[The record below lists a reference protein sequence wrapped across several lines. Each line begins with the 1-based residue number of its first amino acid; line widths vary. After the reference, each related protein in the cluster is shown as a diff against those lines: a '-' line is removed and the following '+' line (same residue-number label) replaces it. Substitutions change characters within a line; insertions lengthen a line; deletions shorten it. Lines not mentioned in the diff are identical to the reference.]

1 MNVRD
6 FSLLIK
12 NEYIQRNGARF
23 FTERALRSA
32 LLEQNGFHRDAPLLT
47 PNMDVDPVTE
57 KKLRSDLARLLNGY
71 PIQYYL
77 GSEWFCG
84 LEFLTAP
91 NVLIPRPETEGL
103 VEKAACLAEQGSVV
117 FDFCCGSG
125 CIGLSLL
132 QKRNDLRCRMY
143 DLSESA
149 LELSR
154 KNRDRFGLAERCCV
168 ERLDV
173 LSHQALSEVEK
184 HRPAL
189 ILSNPPYLTAE
200 EMGSIA
206 ENVQNEPSM
215 ALFGGEDGLDF
226 YRALVALAAQTGVAL
241 LCEIGCNQKKVIE
254 SLLNLHHFEYEF
266 YQDFAGLDRVF
277 YARTVK

>member
-189 ILSNPPYLTAE
+189 ILSNPPDEGEAGHSPALYGHAAVLPDPPGRPDDDRHSTDCRRIYAQSAHTPAFLPGKTA
-200 EMGSIA
+200 A
-206 ENVQNEPSM
+206 VP
-215 ALFGGEDGLDF
+215 L
-226 YRALVALAAQTGVAL
+226 
-241 LCEIGCNQKKVIE
+241 
-254 SLLNLHHFEYEF
+254 
-266 YQDFAGLDRVF
+266 
-277 YARTVK
+277 